1 VSEKVTDGDQTESEE
16 ADSSQVDETPELR
29 PSRQQERDHSPD
41 AYSSGYDPFGET
53 RVGIGSAG
61 GKVEKLIRHNEG
73 RHRSDGNH
81 STREAVRDKV
91 RVTEAFCSALDLPAH
106 QQQTAVTAMTTMNLD
121 RFGRQKRL
129 SKVAL
134 ATIKVVVEWDR
145 FNRIPDEALPELD
158 ADRLPPRMLEQDE
171 FQTLLEEQ
179 EVSKSDLYS
188 VSQLVKRELK
198 KHDHFPL

>member
-1 VSEKVTDGDQTESEE
+1 
-16 ADSSQVDETPELR
+16 
-29 PSRQQERDHSPD
+29 
-41 AYSSGYDPFGET
+41 
-53 RVGIGSAG
+53 
-61 GKVEKLIRHNEG
+61 
-73 RHRSDGNH
+73 
-81 STREAVRDKV
+81 
-91 RVTEAFCSALDLPAH
+91 
-106 QQQTAVTAMTTMNLD
+106 MTTMNLD

-145 FNRIPDEALPELD
+145 FNRIPEEALPDLD

>member
-1 VSEKVTDGDQTESEE
+1 VSEKTTAADQTESEE
-16 ADSSQVDETPELR
+16 ADGSPVDETPELR
-29 PSRQQERDHSPD
+29 PSRQQERDRSPD
-41 AYSSGYDPFGET
+41 VYSSGYDPFGET

-61 GKVEKLIRHNEG
+61 GE
-73 RHRSDGNH
+73 
-81 STREAVRDKV
+81 
-91 RVTEAFCSALDLPAH
+91 VTEAFCSALDLPVH
-106 QQQTAVTAMTTMNLD
+106 QQQAAVTAMTTMDLD

-145 FNRIPDEALPELD
+145 FNRIPEEALPDLD
-158 ADRLPPRMLEQDE
+158 DDQLPKRMLDQDQ

>member
-1 VSEKVTDGDQTESEE
+1 MSKKTTTGDETESKED
-16 ADSSQVDETPELR
+16 DSSFVDETPELR
-29 PSRQQERDHSPD
+29 PSRQQERDH
-41 AYSSGYDPFGET
+41 ALEMYSTGYDPFGET

-61 GKVEKLIRHNEG
+61 GDVTKLIRHNEG

-81 STREAVRDKV
+81 SIREAARDKV
-91 RVTEAFCSALDLPAH
+91 RVTEAFCSALDIPEY
-106 QQQTAVTAMTTMNLD
+106 QQRAAVTAIATMNLD

-129 SKVAL
+129 QKVAL

-145 FNRIPDEALPELD
+145 FSRIPDEALPNL
-158 ADRLPPRMLEQDE
+158 
-171 FQTLLEEQ
+171 TEEQ
-179 EVSKSDLYS
+179 MPKRMMDQKEYRSLLDQENVSESDLYS

>member
-1 VSEKVTDGDQTESEE
+1 MNENITSEDQTQSEGVE
-16 ADSSQVDETPELR
+16 GSQVDETPETQ
-29 PSRQQERDHSPD
+29 PSRQQERDHSLD
-41 AYSSGYDPFGET
+41 TYSSGYDAYGET
-53 RVGIGSAG
+53 RVGVGSAG
-61 GKVEKLIRHNEG
+61 GEVEKLIRHNEG

-91 RVTEAFCSALDLPAH
+91 RVTEAFCSALDLPTH
-106 QQQTAVTAMTTMNLD
+106 QQEAAVTAMTTMNID
-121 RFGRQKRL
+121 RFGQQKRL

-145 FNRIPDEALPELD
+145 FNRISDEALPDLD
-158 ADRLPPRMLEQDE
+158 ADRLPQRMLEQDN
-171 FQTLLEEQ
+171 FQNILEEK

-198 KHDHFPL
+198 KHDYFPL

>member
-1 VSEKVTDGDQTESEE
+1 MNEKTTSADQTESEDT
-16 ADSSQVDETPELR
+16 DSSPVDETPELQ
-29 PSRQQERDHSPD
+29 PSRQQERDHTPD
-41 AYSSGYDPFGET
+41 VYTTGYDPLGET
-53 RVGIGSAG
+53 RIGIGSASG
-61 GKVEKLIRHNEG
+61 EVLKLIRHNEG

-91 RVTEAFCSALDLPAH
+91 RVTEAFCSGLDLPAH
-106 QQQTAVTAMTTMNLD
+106 QQEAAVTAMTTMNLD

-134 ATIKVVVEWDR
+134 ATIKVVVEWDQL
-145 FNRIPDEALPELD
+145 NQVSEEVLPDLDNDLLPELIS
-158 ADRLPPRMLEQDE
+158 EKEE

-198 KHDHFPL
+198 KHDYFPL

>member
-1 VSEKVTDGDQTESEE
+1 MSEKTTSADQTKSEE
-16 ADSSQVDETPELR
+16 TDSAPVDETPELR

-41 AYSSGYDPFGET
+41 VYSSGYDPFGET
-53 RVGIGSAG
+53 RVGIGNADG
-61 GKVEKLIRHNEG
+61 DVEKLIRHNEG

-81 STREAVRDKV
+81 SAREAVRDKV
-91 RVTEAFCSALDLPAH
+91 RVTEAFCSALDLPTH
-106 QQQTAVTAMTTMNLD
+106 QQQAAVTAMTTMNLD

-134 ATIKVVVEWDR
+134 GTIKVVVEWDR
-145 FNRIPDEALPELD
+145 FNRIPKEALPNLD
-158 ADRLPPRMLEQDE
+158 NDQLPPRMIEQDE
-171 FQTLLEEQ
+171 FQTLLDEQ

>member
-1 VSEKVTDGDQTESEE
+1 MSEKVTAGDQTESEE
-16 ADSSQVDETPELR
+16 ADGSQVDETPELR

-61 GKVEKLIRHNEG
+61 GEVEKLIRHNEG

-106 QQQTAVTAMTTMNLD
+106 QQQAAVTAMTTMNLD

-145 FNRIPDEALPELD
+145 FNRIPDEALPDLD
-158 ADRLPPRMLEQDE
+158 AGRLPPRMLEQDE
-171 FQTLLEEQ
+171 FRTLLEEQ

>member
-1 VSEKVTDGDQTESEE
+1 
-16 ADSSQVDETPELR
+16 
-29 PSRQQERDHSPD
+29 
-41 AYSSGYDPFGET
+41 
-53 RVGIGSAG
+53 
-61 GKVEKLIRHNEG
+61 
-73 RHRSDGNH
+73 
-81 STREAVRDKV
+81 
-91 RVTEAFCSALDLPAH
+91 
-106 QQQTAVTAMTTMNLD
+106 MTTMNLD

-134 ATIKVVVEWDR
+134 ATIKVAVEWDR
-145 FNRIPDEALPELD
+145 FNRIPDEALPDLD